1 MLSLEQIDDILFD
14 VCELFSSPPEKASIS
29 QWYCWH
35 QNIYFDIS
43 VSESIFLYSIDRF
56 VLLYYK
62 IRMIGLGKIDTS
74 QIKNQV
80 YEQCKRMIV
89 QGKWLPGSKLP
100 SESQLCEQLGV
111 SRVSVRSALQFLAAQ
126 GYIEIKRG
134 EGSFVNNFNLNEQLG
149 LLMPMIA
156 LDEKDHME
164 VLQYRLILEP
174 NIMPMV
180 IDKITEEDLVGLEKS
195 FHEMEHATDDI
206 VRFMNY
212 DSSFH
217 IRLIEISGNNTILK
231 VHMVLFEIFYS
242 SWQEIG
248 AQLGY
253 KDGLAYHKKII
264 EALRSRDKELA
275 RTLMY
280 EHVERTVTRMAKY
293 YSTKKLDD

>member
-1 MLSLEQIDDILFD
+1 MGLYTNGLQPIGGYWQGVI
-14 VCELFSSPPEKASIS
+14 P
-29 QWYCWH
+29 
-35 QNIYFDIS
+35 FDIMIFD
-43 VSESIFLYSIDRF
+43 SIFFYLIDRN
-56 VLLYYK
+56 VILSYK
-62 IRMIGLGKIDTS
+62 IHMTGLGKIDTS

-89 QGKWLPGSKLP
+89 QGKWPPGSKLP

-111 SRVSVRSALQFLAAQ
+111 SRVSVRSALQSLAAQ

-134 EGSFVNNFNLNEQLG
+134 EGSFVNNFNLSEQLG

-156 LDEKDHME
+156 LDEKDNME

-180 IDKITEEDLVGLEKS
+180 VDKITDQDLEELEAS
-195 FHEMEHATDDI
+195 LHEMEHSTGDMI
-206 VRFMNY
+206 RFMNY
-212 DSSFH
+212 DSGFH

-253 KDGLAYHKKII
+253 EDGLAYHKRIL

-293 YSTKKLDD
+293 YSSKKIES